1 MGWAAEKFENFD
13 RLPRSLLVVHIFSKL
28 LFGMGLGILLAS
40 YFSGLNWHLYGWLLI
55 ILSLIIAMFR
65 KLIKPF
71 ISPGSSKKSLFQV
84 FLYLS
89 DARILCR
96 FLLLSGVGFG
106 ALLASYSK
114 DVNLQLYGWIL
125 ILVSI
130 IITIPSNYAAFKK

>member
-13 RLPRSLLVVHIFSKL
+13 RLPRPLLVVHIFSKL

-40 YFSGLNWHLYGWLLI
+40 YLSGLNWQLYGWLLI

-65 KLIKPF
+65 KLIKPI

-106 ALLASYSK
+106 ALLAIYSK

-125 ILVSI
+125 ILGSI

>member
-1 MGWAAEKFENFD
+1 MGWAAEKFEKFD
-13 RLPRSLLVVHIFSKL
+13 RLPRPLLVVHIFSKL